1 MIFRFIIIL
10 LLAHIHEGTM
20 AAETTTNSAHDF
32 VFKTI
37 DGEHL
42 PLSSFAGQ
50 AILIVNTAS
59 FCGFTKQYSA
69 LQDLWQR
76 YQDRGLVVL
85 GVPSDDF
92 GGQEPGTESEI
103 RTFCEVNFKINFPLT
118 EKTKVKGPVAHPF
131 YKWAATEL
139 GLIAKPRW
147 NFHKYLVAPDGHLSN
162 WFSSPTSPI
171 SSRVIRAV
179 EATLPD

>member
-103 RTFCEVNFKINFPLT
+103 RTFCE
-118 EKTKVKGPVAHPF
+118 
-131 YKWAATEL
+131 
-139 GLIAKPRW
+139 
-147 NFHKYLVAPDGHLSN
+147 
-162 WFSSPTSPI
+162 
-171 SSRVIRAV
+171 
-179 EATLPD
+179 